1 MTTILLHSKN
11 SIRFDRLCLVRC
23 AIKSLKLEG
32 ELQLVRLQR
41 SSNLLC
47 RARCGVLEEV
57 PEASSALT
65 LQLDEN
71 EPDSAEL
78 GLYDETE

>member
-11 SIRFDRLCLVRC
+11 SIRFDCLCLVHC
-23 AIKSLKLEG
+23 TIKSLKLEG
-32 ELQLVRLQR
+32 ELQLVHLQR
-41 SSNLLC
+41 LSNLLC

-57 PEASSALT
+57 PKASSALT

-78 GLYDETE
+78 GLDDEME